1 MTSVPIFV
9 LNNGVKIPAIGLG
22 GWTGLDPKE
31 QEAARGWFLTGL
43 QAGYRHVDVAHIYGT
58 EESLG
63 KAIKESG
70 LPREELFITT
80 KLPWNHHSRVAQ
92 SFQDSLTNLGL
103 DYVDLYLL
111 HWPHRVA
118 YEEGNY
124 LPKGP
129 DGSLRVVES
138 PSMVEVWAD
147 IEKLLDTGKVRAIG
161 VSNFSIKNLEILL
174 KSAKVVP
181 AVNQVDPNY
190 WSTARTRASWSLRIP
205 LQASL
210 LSPTLRSS
218 LTFFILGYQDVLTN
232 PTIVELAGKYGV
244 APVQVVLAWH
254 VARGVVAVPKS
265 SNKERQKQNTTL
277 PTLEPSD
284 LARITALDRG
294 ERLCNKPDENGK
306 VYGATMEVL
315 GW

>member
-1 MTSVPIFV
+1 MPSIPIYT

-63 KAIKESG
+63 KAIKDSG

-80 KLPWNHHSRVAQ
+80 KLPWSHHSRVAQ
-92 SFQDSLTNLGL
+92 SFQDSLTSLGL

-181 AVNQVDPNY
+181 AVNQVEMHPY
-190 WSTARTRASWSLRIP
+190 LAQP
-205 LQASL
+205 EL
-210 LSPTLRSS
+210 LEYCKNKGILVAAYTPT
-218 LTFFILGYQDVLTN
+218 GYQDVLTN

-244 APVQVVLAWH
+244 APAQVVLAWH

-265 SNKERQKQNTTL
+265 SNKERQKQNITL

-284 LARITALDRG
+284 IAKITALDRG